1 MADLIIRDLYFF
13 PSDPEPNLPEG
24 MQRGPKLKK
33 SLQELLLTGDQR
45 VQLLS
50 LRALLE
56 LKAEPDPEFLPGFIA
71 AIESESP
78 ELRRMGMVLL
88 RKVAPALSQKQVL
101 ATFTRGVEKKDSR
114 FIGPLLSQ
122 LKNIPKENGM
132 RALEVLADQLSS
144 TPRVENLFLDSS
156 QELPYFSD
164 KIIYSLLAFLG
175 AHHDS
180 SSANMHPIQLLL
192 GKTFDSHPELA
203 VEAIRSHNPK
213 IQRTAT
219 SLAFFVNAKSAEI
232 AAALKEIHL
241 KDPYLDSAAQIE
253 GGVRIAAIAKNLPPG
268 ERENFLLQEFLG
280 ARKYFQSTI
289 RKQFFELLQDP
300 PHPDFLLA
308 GLDTLSSN
316 KKLTENDEIFLLEI
330 LFLNISRH
338 GALDPAWSKKLSDLC
353 TLKLSES
360 RSNEV
365 RALALLCLGVSA
377 PDLFAATTQS
387 GVFVD
392 NAKLQ
397 EALLGRYRLYPHQI
411 PKSCRLPEP
420 VVLTLAQSDQDTIKQ
435 NIFSYA

>member
-1 MADLIIRDLYFF
+1 
-13 PSDPEPNLPEG
+13 
-24 MQRGPKLKK
+24 
-33 SLQELLLTGDQR
+33 
-45 VQLLS
+45 
-50 LRALLE
+50 
-56 LKAEPDPEFLPGFIA
+56 
-71 AIESESP
+71 
-78 ELRRMGMVLL
+78 
-88 RKVAPALSQKQVL
+88 
-101 ATFTRGVEKKDSR
+101 
-114 FIGPLLSQ
+114 
-122 LKNIPKENGM
+122 
-132 RALEVLADQLSS
+132 
-144 TPRVENLFLDSS
+144 
-156 QELPYFSD
+156 
-164 KIIYSLLAFLG
+164 
-175 AHHDS
+175 
-180 SSANMHPIQLLL
+180 
-192 GKTFDSHPELA
+192 
-203 VEAIRSHNPK
+203 
-213 IQRTAT
+213 
-219 SLAFFVNAKSAEI
+219 
-232 AAALKEIHL
+232 
-241 KDPYLDSAAQIE
+241 
-253 GGVRIAAIAKNLPPG
+253 VRIAAIAKNLPPG

-435 NIFSYA
+435 NIFSYVAESAPHLLKEHGSEWLEQNLQNPKILKTLIETLQLVQRGAFEDMSVPRLTWIRKLNKIYEKAEQNPQLAALAMSLSRELMFNADLEKVRVLYRVELAHAKTLAEKSVLLRLIAYLPPKHHGQVFESLLRSTDPELRVQAVHDLNDSHFSDDKMALSQLVSIVTSATWSNLWKRGLREVLSGRKL